1 MRKEIDRALRRK
13 IAENAKL
20 REQFRPLALS
30 QVWLGW
36 VKRFRS
42 FAQPLGLALLFFLSC
57 SLAMLLSRGFGAAS
71 LKASGP
77 GDPAA
82 FFQMQD
88 SMVRLMLVGVLAWI
102 GFCMLTTEKIT
113 KERAWYMCLPLPDRF
128 FVGSFLRESFWVTV
142 MISTPMGI
150 SLATL
155 LVRNHWSVWPALS
168 VSTAS
173 SITIAFG
180 IVSGKEWVRRLVP
193 ATPML
198 RRMWVISFVAIFLSL
213 LLTVAPR
220 KKELME
226 FGAGT
231 MHAAQWLPSGW
242 TFGMLGYGIGLFDEL
257 PIGSAAGIIAIVT
270 CFIVSRDGYRISEFV
285 ASTTGSLQTQRAEYR
300 AASDQRIEVRLA
312 DHADSVEN
320 AENATNIENAGR
332 LFVASCVE
340 FELQGLF
347 KSRVVH
353 GTVVVPKKAEA
364 LEAGLLGLRHRWRRS
379 TGEIVACL
387 LLLAAFIHLT
397 ILATSQWLGSLS
409 IPFLLP
415 WIIAS
420 SSFMSANLIGNTTSY
435 GPHAR
440 SVAFAVCYLPMSM
453 WDVFCGWILRTR
465 RVVVLKS
472 LSVLSLLLCLYWLG
486 LPGDIAFFLWLF
498 PLHIALLRNAS
509 PLALYPIR
517 DNDWRILLYLPPMLP
532 LFMFAPMSSVVS
544 LALLRS
550 NSVAAILCLLG
561 GIGASLACLGITN
574 WMARREFYDW
584 NYK

>member
-1 MRKEIDRALRRK
+1 MRKEIDRALRQK
-13 IAENAKL
+13 IAENAQL

-30 QVWLGW
+30 QFWLRW

-42 FAQPLGLALLFFLSC
+42 FAQMLGLVMLFFLSC

-82 FFQMQD
+82 FFQMQETL
-88 SMVRLMLVGVLAWI
+88 VRLTLVGVLAWI

-113 KERAWYMCLPLPDRF
+113 KERACYMCLPLADRY

-142 MISTPMGI
+142 MIAMPIAI

-155 LVRNHWSVWPALS
+155 LVRNDQSVLTAILIS
-168 VSTAS
+168 TVSA
-173 SITIAFG
+173 ITIAFG

-198 RRMWVISFVAIFLSL
+198 RRISVISFIAICLGI
-213 LLTVAPR
+213 VPW
-220 KKELME
+220 KKGLME
-226 FGAGT
+226 FGVGT

-242 TFGMLGYGIGLFDEL
+242 TFGVLGYALGLFDRL
-257 PIGSAAGIIAIVT
+257 PVGTVVGIIAIVA
-270 CFIVSRDGYRISEFV
+270 CYIVSRGGYRISEFV
-285 ASTTGSLQTQRAEYR
+285 ANTTGSLQPQRAEFR
-300 AASDQRIEVRLA
+300 GASDQRIEVRLA
-312 DHADSVEN
+312 EHADRVEH
-320 AENATNIENAGR
+320 AERADNLQNTGR
-332 LFVASCVE
+332 LFVAGCVE
-340 FELQGLF
+340 FELQELF
-347 KSRVVH
+347 RRRAVH
-353 GTVVVPKKAEA
+353 GTVVVPKKAEE
-364 LEAGLLGLRHRWRRS
+364 LEAGLLGLRYRWRRS
-379 TGEIVACL
+379 TVEIVALIL
-387 LLLAAFIHLT
+387 LVGAFVHLA
-397 ILATSQWLGSLS
+397 ILSTSQWLESVS

-420 SSFMSANLIGNTTSY
+420 SSFMSVNLLGNTTSY

-440 SVAFAVCYLPMSM
+440 SVAFAVCYLPIRM
-453 WDVFCGWILRTR
+453 WDVFGGWILRAR

-472 LSVLSLLLCLYWLG
+472 LIVLSLLLCLFWMG
-486 LPGDIAFFLWLF
+486 LPGSMALFLWLF
-498 PLHIALLRNAS
+498 PLHVALLRNAS
-509 PLALYPIR
+509 SLALHPIR
-517 DNDWRILLYLPPMLP
+517 DNDWRILLCLPPMLP

-561 GIGASLACLGITN
+561 GIGASLACLKITS
-574 WMARREFYDW
+574 WMALREFYDW